1 MNRKSRTAAC
11 RSPEQTRPR
20 LLIEYRAPAAAACS
34 HAAAGSTHHARMRSD
49 QKPPPPGPRFGQPG
63 RPTREW
69 SGRLAQTRGQ
79 DRQDY
84 VQHGR
89 GRPSVGETP
98 ANTVDVFLAS
108 AAPPARDSGCPP
120 NRVNPTLLLWRS
132 LTSHARASSASVPHL
147 PDADQS
153 ALQPVAGHETSQV
166 PTRSFRTL
174 CGLRPRRSDGIS
186 HSDAA
191 HIAFDGSE
199 RLGLRNIL
207 PFVAQSPTPSDHCVR
222 FAPAV
227 ADDCATLASRRRA
240 TTLPG
245 PVFHR
250 LERVSFAH
258 ITAPGSS

>member
-20 LLIEYRAPAAAACS
+20 LLKEYRAPAAAACS

-49 QKPPPPGPRFGQPG
+49 QEPPPPGGPRFGQPG

-69 SGRLAQTRGQ
+69 SGRLAQTREQ

-120 NRVNPTLLLWRS
+120 NRVNPR
-132 LTSHARASSASVPHL
+132 RRVPRPRNSSSEATVI
-147 PDADQS
+147 
-153 ALQPVAGHETSQV
+153 ALAEGLAPETSEDHRGAG
-166 PTRSFRTL
+166 RSMLVGQLALT
-174 CGLRPRRSDGIS
+174 I
-186 HSDAA
+186 AA
-191 HIAFDGSE
+191 
-199 RLGLRNIL
+199 
-207 PFVAQSPTPSDHCVR
+207 V
-222 FAPAV
+222 FAGA
-227 ADDCATLASRRRA
+227 A
-240 TTLPG
+240 
-245 PVFHR
+245 
-250 LERVSFAH
+250 
-258 ITAPGSS
+258 I

>member
-49 QKPPPPGPRFGQPG
+49 QKPPPPGGPRFGQPG

-120 NRVNPTLLLWRS
+120 NRVNPSMVTAAVAQHRERPLPDPQAIDRAACLDNLAGGFEPRGERELRLHLIGAADHQAVGEVDARGADPEAYLVLLEVRALGLFEPQHIGSAPFPATDRLHFLLLAIHPSLAPTISWRS
-132 LTSHARASSASVPHL
+132 DSPGIAGTS
-147 PDADQS
+147 
-153 ALQPVAGHETSQV
+153 
-166 PTRSFRTL
+166 RS
-174 CGLRPRRSDGIS
+174 
-186 HSDAA
+186 
-191 HIAFDGSE
+191 
-199 RLGLRNIL
+199 
-207 PFVAQSPTPSDHCVR
+207 
-222 FAPAV
+222 
-227 ADDCATLASRRRA
+227 
-240 TTLPG
+240 
-245 PVFHR
+245 
-250 LERVSFAH
+250 
-258 ITAPGSS
+258 

>member
-49 QKPPPPGPRFGQPG
+49 QKPPPPGGPRFGQPG

-120 NRVNPTLLLWRS
+120 NRVNPMTDIDLRVVKPLSTIPTIRS
-132 LTSHARASSASVPHL
+132 V
-147 PDADQS
+147 DY
-153 ALQPVAGHETSQV
+153 
-166 PTRSFRTL
+166 
-174 CGLRPRRSDGIS
+174 RRSSCSTLSFGEVI
-186 HSDAA
+186 HS
-191 HIAFDGSE
+191 
-199 RLGLRNIL
+199 
-207 PFVAQSPTPSDHCVR
+207 
-222 FAPAV
+222 
-227 ADDCATLASRRRA
+227 
-240 TTLPG
+240 
-245 PVFHR
+245 
-250 LERVSFAH
+250 
-258 ITAPGSS
+258 

>member
-49 QKPPPPGPRFGQPG
+49 QKPPPPGGPRFGQPG

-108 AAPPARDSGCPP
+108 AAPPARDSGGPP
-120 NRVNPTLLLWRS
+120 NRVNPNPIAMPHMLPSTVPS
-132 LTSHARASSASVPHL
+132 VSASAKFFL
-147 PDADQS
+147 S
-153 ALQPVAGHETSQV
+153 WL
-166 PTRSFRTL
+166 
-174 CGLRPRRSDGIS
+174 
-186 HSDAA
+186 
-191 HIAFDGSE
+191 
-199 RLGLRNIL
+199 N
-207 PFVAQSPTPSDHCVR
+207 PTPHPITVY
-222 FAPAV
+222 
-227 ADDCATLASRRRA
+227 ASH
-240 TTLPG
+240 P
-245 PVFHR
+245 P
-250 LERVSFAH
+250 
-258 ITAPGSS
+258 